1 MSLVDTGIRW
11 FFVLLLTASSV
22 GKLADMPG
30 FYAVIKSYALLPE
43 AMISISAWALA
54 IFESALAIWLAIG
67 KRIEV
72 AALCVVALHFVYLI
86 WLAIALVRGLDIP
99 NCGCFG
105 VFWARPLTWFT
116 PVEDMILLALA
127 TVMWRASRRRPN
139 IRISRRRFGNFSQQQ
154 KS

>member
-1 MSLVDTGIRW
+1 MNIIGAGIRW
-11 FFVLLLTASSV
+11 FFVLLLAASSI

-43 AMISISAWALA
+43 LVIPISAWALA
-54 IFESALAIWLAIG
+54 IFELVLAIWLAIG
-67 KRIEV
+67 KRIDV
-72 AALCVVALHFVYLI
+72 AALTVSALHFVYLI

-116 PVEDMILLALA
+116 PIEDLILLVLA
-127 TVMWRASRRRPN
+127 MLMWRSSGRKRAPT
-139 IRISRRRFGNFSQQQ
+139 
-154 KS
+154 